1 MSVDRPFRRPALVL
15 VVLAS
20 LAGACSTDGP
30 GIAEAIATVE
40 GSPSAPVTATEPAVT
55 ADPAT
60 PDAPTDGVDKPSVPI
75 APDASVATSPPAPPA
90 TQPPA
95 PVAPPQEPTV
105 FMSEVPMTTGAD
117 LPPYDTYVTVIDDTG
132 RISVDVPTDWVDVD
146 GTPVTVSGTTVADI
160 RASSDLAA
168 FASTWTTPG
177 VIVSAGDVPG
187 VTPEQILDDERTTLG
202 STCTFQ
208 GREPYTDGLYVGS
221 FDTYTACGGT
231 TAVYVVIAAR
241 PADGSDPIVEVQV
254 QVNAERD
261 IQALDRIVASFV
273 AI

>member
-1 MSVDRPFRRPALVL
+1 MSAFPFHIRPATVVVSMALVL
-15 VVLAS
+15 ALGA
-20 LAGACSTDGP
+20 AGCSDD
-30 GIAEAIATVE
+30 GIATTAQAAATAAAADQATAAAQ
-40 GSPSAPVTATEPAVT
+40 PTATAQPTPTATEA
-55 ADPAT
+55 
-60 PDAPTDGVDKPSVPI
+60 VDKPSVPVPSTTTTP
-75 APDASVATSPPAPPA
+75 AAPAPPA
-90 TQPPA
+90 AAA
-95 PVAPPQEPTV
+95 PDEPTV
-105 FMSEVPMTTGAD
+105 FMSEVPMTAGAE
-117 LPPYDTYVTVIDDTG
+117 LPAYDTYVTVIDDTG
-132 RISVDVPTDWVDVD
+132 RISVDVPTAWADVD
-146 GTPVTVSGTTVADI
+146 GTPVSIGGSTVADI

-254 QVNAERD
+254 QVNAARD
-261 IQALDRIVASFV
+261 VQALDRIVASFV

>member
-1 MSVDRPFRRPALVL
+1 MSSTRQSLRCAFGAVILLIGA
-15 VVLAS
+15 
-20 LAGACSTDGP
+20 LAGLAN
-30 GIAEAIATVE
+30 AE
-40 GSPSAPVTATEPAVT
+40 
-55 ADPAT
+55 
-60 PDAPTDGVDKPSVPI
+60 DKPVWLDDRVVE
-75 APDASVATSPPAPPA
+75 AAMTAGAELPA
-90 TQPPA
+90 
-95 PVAPPQEPTV
+95 
-105 FMSEVPMTTGAD
+105 
-117 LPPYDTYVTVIDDTG
+117 YDTYVTVIDDTG
-132 RISVDVPTDWVDVD
+132 RISVDVPTAWADVD
-146 GTPVTVSGTTVADI
+146 GTPVSIGGSTVADI

-254 QVNAERD
+254 QVNAARD
-261 IQALDRIVASFV
+261 VQALDRIVASFV